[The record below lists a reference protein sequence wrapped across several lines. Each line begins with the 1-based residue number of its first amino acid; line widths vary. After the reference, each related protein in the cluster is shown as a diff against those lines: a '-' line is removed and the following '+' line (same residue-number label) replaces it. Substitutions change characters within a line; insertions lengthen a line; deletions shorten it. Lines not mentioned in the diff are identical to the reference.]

1 MFCFPPVCWGFPSK
15 AFVLLC
21 MLPDVT
27 ASQKR
32 QKNIKICGLLL
43 FFWSCSWT
51 DDLVIKF
58 SIPQSTS
65 NLLLWAQKSF
75 FAPTRSTNQ
84 DQNHWENTI
93 DIPVATRWVW
103 SPCFPL
109 WKLSVRSKPKKPK
122 KRNARLGSKE
132 EYWFGD
138 VNLWP
143 RLCIYSCSVYSTT
156 FLHSLLS
163 SIKLVC
169 FQIKGQLFARD
180 QLKQRLHTSINPQK
194 LATKV
199 LT

>member
-109 WKLSVRSKPKKPK
+109 WKLSVRSKPNCLSQEQRRGTRDLEAKK
-122 KRNARLGSKE
+122 NTDLEMWTCGQDFV
-132 EYWFGD
+132 YIH
-138 VNLWP
+138 VLYIQQ
-143 RLCIYSCSVYSTT
+143 LSCTACY
-156 FLHSLLS
+156 
-163 SIKLVC
+163 
-169 FQIKGQLFARD
+169 QA
-180 QLKQRLHTSINPQK
+180 
-194 LATKV
+194 
-199 LT
+199 